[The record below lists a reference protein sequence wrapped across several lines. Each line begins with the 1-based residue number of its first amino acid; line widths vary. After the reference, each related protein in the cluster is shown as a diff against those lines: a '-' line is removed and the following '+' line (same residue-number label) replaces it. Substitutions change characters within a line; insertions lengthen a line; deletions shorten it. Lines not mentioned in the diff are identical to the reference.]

1 MEKKEYKPNLTISLL
16 YEHKEQYQKNILFAW
31 FIIFILTSIV
41 CWFLITKNNSFSH
54 IENDLII
61 SSSMGNKRYI
71 ENIPKP
77 KGSSE
82 GSFAKSEGS
91 FFHSGG
97 KVKYK
102 IIKESNSPFTNTI
115 RQTVPN
121 IYKDLEFTGLQDFK
135 SPYSVLIYSD
145 NDDFGLPVDS
155 SMIDY
160 YSNRRHFYSP
170 YFTKINLPEKS
181 SVACIDWVQP
191 QWPKDGRGLYAVVS
205 VLVSVSRNG
214 KKECKLIKEEPP
226 DYGFVD
232 VLLEAINESIFWPA
246 KDMYGKKLDGSYL
259 ITYEFCSECKE
270 NIVTVVS
277 GDVVIKPRRNY

>member
-1 MEKKEYKPNLTISLL
+1 MGNMEYKPNHTILL
-16 YEHKEQYQKNILFAW
+16 LCEHKEQYQKNILIAW
-31 FIIFILTSIV
+31 VVVFILSSIV
-41 CWFLITKNNSFSH
+41 CWFLITKNKSFSR
-54 IENDLII
+54 IENDIILSSTCSSKSTI
-61 SSSMGNKRYI
+61 SSM
-71 ENIPKP
+71 PKP
-77 KGSSE
+77 KGSSK
-82 GSFAKSEGS
+82 GTFAKSEGS
-91 FFHSGG
+91 FFPSGG
-97 KVKYK
+97 KAKYK
-102 IIKESNSPFTNTI
+102 IIKESNSSFTNKLK
-115 RQTVPN
+115 QSAPHVFS
-121 IYKDLEFTGLQDFK
+121 DLEFTCIEDFK

-145 NDDFGLPVDS
+145 DDDFGLPVDS
-155 SMIDY
+155 SMIDF

-191 QWPKDGRGLYAVVS
+191 RWPKDGRGLSAVVS

-259 ITYEFCSECKE
+259 ITYEFCAKCKE
-270 NIVTVVS
+270 NIVIVVS
-277 GDVVIKPRRNY
+277 GDVVLKPRRKY